1 MIKISDFKE
10 KDFSSVKNLLID
22 GFSKNFD
29 NDINLNF
36 INNQS
41 NFGFVA
47 INNETIIG
55 FASIH
60 IIEKLNRRSCLIEDV
75 VVDKSER
82 GKGIGKL
89 LLDKGIKQLKNS
101 CLNKK
106 YKIIAYVKHDNYPS
120 IKIFNNLCFKNVG
133 SENIKNV
140 NLIRFELQL

>member
-89 LLDKGIKQLKNS
+89 LIEHLINFSRSKS
-101 CLNKK
+101 CD
-106 YKIIAYVKHDNYPS
+106 KIILNSKES
-120 IKIFNNLCFKNVG
+120 
-133 SENIKNV
+133 NIPFYNKLGFVQNEIQMV
-140 NLIRFELQL
+140 IRN

>member
-1 MIKISDFKE
+1 MIKISNFKE

-89 LLDKGIKQLKNS
+89 LIEHLINFSKSKS
-101 CLNKK
+101 CD
-106 YKIIAYVKHDNYPS
+106 KIILNSKES
-120 IKIFNNLCFKNVG
+120 
-133 SENIKNV
+133 NIPFYNKLGFVQNEIQMV
-140 NLIRFELQL
+140 IRN

>member
-1 MIKISDFKE
+1 VIKISDFKE
-10 KDFSSVKNLLID
+10 KDFLSVKNLLIN

-36 INNQS
+36 INDQS

-47 INNETIIG
+47 VNNESIIG

-89 LLDKGIKQLKNS
+89 LIEHLINFSKSKS
-101 CLNKK
+101 CE
-106 YKIIAYVKHDNYPS
+106 KIILNSKES
-120 IKIFNNLCFKNVG
+120 
-133 SENIKNV
+133 NIPFYNKLGFVQNEIQMI
-140 NLIRFELQL
+140 IRN

>member
-29 NDINLNF
+29 NDMNLNF
-36 INNQS
+36 IDNQS

-60 IIEKLNRRSCLIEDV
+60 VIEKLNRRSCLIEDV
-75 VVDKSER
+75 VVDKNER

-89 LLDKGIKQLKNS
+89 LIEHLINFSKSKS
-101 CLNKK
+101 CD
-106 YKIIAYVKHDNYPS
+106 KIILNSKES
-120 IKIFNNLCFKNVG
+120 
-133 SENIKNV
+133 NIPFYNKLGFVQNEIQMI
-140 NLIRFELQL
+140 IRN

>member
-36 INNQS
+36 IDNQS

-89 LLDKGIKQLKNS
+89 LIKHLINFSKSKS
-101 CLNKK
+101 CD
-106 YKIIAYVKHDNYPS
+106 KIILNSKES
-120 IKIFNNLCFKNVG
+120 
-133 SENIKNV
+133 NIPFYNKLGFVQNEIQMI
-140 NLIRFELQL
+140 IRN

>member
-10 KDFSSVKNLLID
+10 NDFSSVKNLLIA

-75 VVDKSER
+75 VVEKKER

-89 LLDKGIKQLKNS
+89 LIEHLINFSKSKS
-101 CLNKK
+101 CD
-106 YKIIAYVKHDNYPS
+106 KIILNSKES
-120 IKIFNNLCFKNVG
+120 
-133 SENIKNV
+133 NIPFYNKLGFVQNEIQMV
-140 NLIRFELQL
+140 IRN

>member
-1 MIKISDFKE
+1 MVIKISDFKE

-89 LLDKGIKQLKNS
+89 LIEHLINFSKSKS
-101 CLNKK
+101 CD
-106 YKIIAYVKHDNYPS
+106 KIILNSKES
-120 IKIFNNLCFKNVG
+120 
-133 SENIKNV
+133 NIPFYNKLGFVQNEIQMI
-140 NLIRFELQL
+140 IRN

>member
-1 MIKISDFKE
+1 MVIKISDFKE

-36 INNQS
+36 INDQS

-47 INNETIIG
+47 VNNETIIG

-75 VVDKSER
+75 VVDKNER

-89 LLDKGIKQLKNS
+89 LIEHLINFSKSKS
-101 CLNKK
+101 CD
-106 YKIIAYVKHDNYPS
+106 KIILNSKES
-120 IKIFNNLCFKNVG
+120 
-133 SENIKNV
+133 NIPFYNKLGFVQNEIQMI
-140 NLIRFELQL
+140 IRN

>member
-10 KDFSSVKNLLID
+10 KDFSSVKNLLIN

-36 INNQS
+36 INDQS

-47 INNETIIG
+47 VNNETIIG

-75 VVDKSER
+75 VVDKNER

-89 LLDKGIKQLKNS
+89 LIEHLINFSKSKSRD
-101 CLNKK
+101 
-106 YKIIAYVKHDNYPS
+106 KIILNSKES
-120 IKIFNNLCFKNVG
+120 
-133 SENIKNV
+133 NIPFYNKLGFVQNEIQMI
-140 NLIRFELQL
+140 IRN

>member
-10 KDFSSVKNLLID
+10 KDFSSVKNLLIA

-89 LLDKGIKQLKNS
+89 LIEHLINFSKSKS
-101 CLNKK
+101 CD
-106 YKIIAYVKHDNYPS
+106 KIILNSKESNIPFYNKLGFVKNE
-120 IKIFNNLCFKNVG
+120 IQMI
-133 SENIKNV
+133 
-140 NLIRFELQL
+140 IRN

>member
-75 VVDKSER
+75 VVGKSER

-89 LLDKGIKQLKNS
+89 LIEHLINFSKSKS
-101 CLNKK
+101 CD
-106 YKIIAYVKHDNYPS
+106 KIILNSKES
-120 IKIFNNLCFKNVG
+120 
-133 SENIKNV
+133 NIPFYNKLGFVQNEIQMV
-140 NLIRFELQL
+140 IRN

>member
-10 KDFSSVKNLLID
+10 KDFSSVKNLLIN

-36 INNQS
+36 INDQS

-47 INNETIIG
+47 VNNETIIG

-75 VVDKSER
+75 VVDKNER

-89 LLDKGIKQLKNS
+89 LIEHLINFSKSKS
-101 CLNKK
+101 CD
-106 YKIIAYVKHDNYPS
+106 KIILNSKES
-120 IKIFNNLCFKNVG
+120 
-133 SENIKNV
+133 NIPFYNKLGFVQNEIQMV
-140 NLIRFELQL
+140 IRN

>member
-10 KDFSSVKNLLID
+10 KDFSSVKNLLIN

-75 VVDKSER
+75 VVDKNER

-89 LLDKGIKQLKNS
+89 LIEHLINFSKSKS
-101 CLNKK
+101 CD
-106 YKIIAYVKHDNYPS
+106 KIILNSKES
-120 IKIFNNLCFKNVG
+120 
-133 SENIKNV
+133 NIPFYNKLGFVQNEIQMI
-140 NLIRFELQL
+140 IRN

>member
-10 KDFSSVKNLLID
+10 KDFSSVKNLLIN

-36 INNQS
+36 INDQS

-47 INNETIIG
+47 VNNETIIG

-75 VVDKSER
+75 VVDKNER

-89 LLDKGIKQLKNS
+89 LIEHLFNFSKSKS
-101 CLNKK
+101 CD
-106 YKIIAYVKHDNYPS
+106 KIILNSKES
-120 IKIFNNLCFKNVG
+120 
-133 SENIKNV
+133 NIPFYNKLGFVQNEIQMI
-140 NLIRFELQL
+140 IRN

>member
-1 MIKISDFKE
+1 MDINNYFCLVIKISDFKE

-75 VVDKSER
+75 VVDKKER

-89 LLDKGIKQLKNS
+89 LIEHLINFSKSKS
-101 CLNKK
+101 CD
-106 YKIIAYVKHDNYPS
+106 KIILNSKES
-120 IKIFNNLCFKNVG
+120 
-133 SENIKNV
+133 NIPFYNKLGFVQNEIQMV
-140 NLIRFELQL
+140 IRN

>member
-75 VVDKSER
+75 VVDKKER

-89 LLDKGIKQLKNS
+89 LIEHLINFSKSKS
-101 CLNKK
+101 CD
-106 YKIIAYVKHDNYPS
+106 KIILNSKES
-120 IKIFNNLCFKNVG
+120 
-133 SENIKNV
+133 NITFYNKLGFVQNEIQMV
-140 NLIRFELQL
+140 IRN

>member
-1 MIKISDFKE
+1 MVIKISDFKE

-89 LLDKGIKQLKNS
+89 LIKHLINFSKSKS
-101 CLNKK
+101 CD
-106 YKIIAYVKHDNYPS
+106 KIILNSKES
-120 IKIFNNLCFKNVG
+120 
-133 SENIKNV
+133 NIPFYNKLGFVQNEIQMI
-140 NLIRFELQL
+140 IRN

>member
-75 VVDKSER
+75 VVDKKER
-82 GKGIGKL
+82 SKGIGKL
-89 LLDKGIKQLKNS
+89 LIEHLINFSKSKS
-101 CLNKK
+101 CD
-106 YKIIAYVKHDNYPS
+106 KIILNSKES
-120 IKIFNNLCFKNVG
+120 
-133 SENIKNV
+133 NIPFYNKLGFVQNEIQMV
-140 NLIRFELQL
+140 IRN

>member
-10 KDFSSVKNLLID
+10 KDFLSVKNLLIN

-36 INNQS
+36 INDQS

-47 INNETIIG
+47 VNNETIIG

-75 VVDKSER
+75 VVDKNER

-89 LLDKGIKQLKNS
+89 LIEHLINFSKSKS
-101 CLNKK
+101 CE
-106 YKIIAYVKHDNYPS
+106 KIILNSKES
-120 IKIFNNLCFKNVG
+120 
-133 SENIKNV
+133 NIPFYNKLGFVQNEIQMI
-140 NLIRFELQL
+140 IRN

>member
-10 KDFSSVKNLLID
+10 KDFSSVKNLLIN

-36 INNQS
+36 INDQS

-75 VVDKSER
+75 VVDKNER

-89 LLDKGIKQLKNS
+89 LIEHLINFSKSKS
-101 CLNKK
+101 CD
-106 YKIIAYVKHDNYPS
+106 KIILNSKES
-120 IKIFNNLCFKNVG
+120 
-133 SENIKNV
+133 NIPFYNKLGFVQNEIQMV
-140 NLIRFELQL
+140 IRN

>member
-10 KDFSSVKNLLID
+10 KDFSSVKNLLIN
-22 GFSKNFD
+22 GFSKNLD

-36 INNQS
+36 INDLS

-47 INNETIIG
+47 VNNETIIG

-75 VVDKSER
+75 VVDKNER

-89 LLDKGIKQLKNS
+89 LIEHLINFSKSKS
-101 CLNKK
+101 CD
-106 YKIIAYVKHDNYPS
+106 KIILNSKES
-120 IKIFNNLCFKNVG
+120 
-133 SENIKNV
+133 NIPFYNKLGFVQNEIQMI
-140 NLIRFELQL
+140 IRN

>member
-89 LLDKGIKQLKNS
+89 LIEHLINFSKSKS
-101 CLNKK
+101 CD
-106 YKIIAYVKHDNYPS
+106 KIILNSKES
-120 IKIFNNLCFKNVG
+120 
-133 SENIKNV
+133 NIPFYNKLGFVQNEIQMV
-140 NLIRFELQL
+140 IRN

>member
-60 IIEKLNRRSCLIEDV
+60 IIEKLNRRFCLIEDV

-89 LLDKGIKQLKNS
+89 LIEHLINFSKSKS
-101 CLNKK
+101 CD
-106 YKIIAYVKHDNYPS
+106 KIILNSKES
-120 IKIFNNLCFKNVG
+120 
-133 SENIKNV
+133 NIPFYNKLGFVQNEIQMI
-140 NLIRFELQL
+140 IRN

>member
-1 MIKISDFKE
+1 MIKISDFKK

-75 VVDKSER
+75 VVDKKER

-89 LLDKGIKQLKNS
+89 LIEHLINFSKSKS
-101 CLNKK
+101 CD
-106 YKIIAYVKHDNYPS
+106 KIILNSKES
-120 IKIFNNLCFKNVG
+120 
-133 SENIKNV
+133 NIPFYNKLGFVQNEIQMV
-140 NLIRFELQL
+140 IRN

>member
-1 MIKISDFKE
+1 VIKISDFKE
-10 KDFSSVKNLLID
+10 KDFSSVKNLLIA

-89 LLDKGIKQLKNS
+89 LIEHLINFSKSKS
-101 CLNKK
+101 CD
-106 YKIIAYVKHDNYPS
+106 KIILNSKES
-120 IKIFNNLCFKNVG
+120 
-133 SENIKNV
+133 NIPFYNKLGFVQNEIQMI
-140 NLIRFELQL
+140 IRN

>member
-82 GKGIGKL
+82 GKGVGKL
-89 LLDKGIKQLKNS
+89 LIEHLINFSKSKS
-101 CLNKK
+101 CD
-106 YKIIAYVKHDNYPS
+106 KIILNSKES
-120 IKIFNNLCFKNVG
+120 
-133 SENIKNV
+133 NIPFYNKLGFVQNEIQMV
-140 NLIRFELQL
+140 IRN

>member
-1 MIKISDFKE
+1 VIKISDFKE

-36 INNQS
+36 INDQS

-47 INNETIIG
+47 VNNETIIG

-75 VVDKSER
+75 VVDKNER

-89 LLDKGIKQLKNS
+89 LIEHLINFSKSKS
-101 CLNKK
+101 CD
-106 YKIIAYVKHDNYPS
+106 KIILNSKES
-120 IKIFNNLCFKNVG
+120 
-133 SENIKNV
+133 NIPFYNKLGFVQNEIQMI
-140 NLIRFELQL
+140 IRN

>member
-10 KDFSSVKNLLID
+10 KDFSSVKNLLIA

-36 INNQS
+36 INDQS

-47 INNETIIG
+47 VNNETIIG

-75 VVDKSER
+75 VVDKNER

-89 LLDKGIKQLKNS
+89 LIEHLINFSKSKS
-101 CLNKK
+101 CD
-106 YKIIAYVKHDNYPS
+106 KIILNSKES
-120 IKIFNNLCFKNVG
+120 
-133 SENIKNV
+133 NIPFYNKLGFVQNEIQMI
-140 NLIRFELQL
+140 IRN

>member
-82 GKGIGKL
+82 GKGVGKL
-89 LLDKGIKQLKNS
+89 LIEHLINFSKSKS
-101 CLNKK
+101 CD
-106 YKIIAYVKHDNYPS
+106 KIILNSKES
-120 IKIFNNLCFKNVG
+120 
-133 SENIKNV
+133 NIPFYNKLGFVQNEIQMI
-140 NLIRFELQL
+140 IRN

>member
-10 KDFSSVKNLLID
+10 KDFLSVKNLLIN

-75 VVDKSER
+75 VVDKKER

-89 LLDKGIKQLKNS
+89 LIEHLINFSKSKS
-101 CLNKK
+101 CD
-106 YKIIAYVKHDNYPS
+106 KIILNSKES
-120 IKIFNNLCFKNVG
+120 
-133 SENIKNV
+133 NIPFYNKLGFVQNEIQMV
-140 NLIRFELQL
+140 IRN

>member
-10 KDFSSVKNLLID
+10 KDFSSVKNLLIA

-89 LLDKGIKQLKNS
+89 LIEHLINFSKSKS
-101 CLNKK
+101 CD
-106 YKIIAYVKHDNYPS
+106 KIILNSKES
-120 IKIFNNLCFKNVG
+120 
-133 SENIKNV
+133 NIPFYNKLGFVQNEIQMV
-140 NLIRFELQL
+140 IRN

>member
-1 MIKISDFKE
+1 MVIKISDFKE
-10 KDFSSVKNLLID
+10 KDFSSVKNLLIN

-36 INNQS
+36 INDQS

-47 INNETIIG
+47 VNNETIIG

-75 VVDKSER
+75 VVDKNER

-89 LLDKGIKQLKNS
+89 LIEHLINFSKSKS
-101 CLNKK
+101 CD
-106 YKIIAYVKHDNYPS
+106 KIILNSKES
-120 IKIFNNLCFKNVG
+120 
-133 SENIKNV
+133 NIPFYNKLGFVQNEIQMI
-140 NLIRFELQL
+140 IRN

>member
-10 KDFSSVKNLLID
+10 KDFSSVKNLLIN

-36 INNQS
+36 INDQS

-47 INNETIIG
+47 VNNETIIG

-89 LLDKGIKQLKNS
+89 LIEHLINFSKSKS
-101 CLNKK
+101 CD
-106 YKIIAYVKHDNYPS
+106 KIILNSKES
-120 IKIFNNLCFKNVG
+120 
-133 SENIKNV
+133 NIPFYNKLGFVQNEIQMI
-140 NLIRFELQL
+140 IRN

>member
-1 MIKISDFKE
+1 VIKISDFKE
-10 KDFSSVKNLLID
+10 EDFSSVKNLLID

-36 INNQS
+36 IDNQS

-89 LLDKGIKQLKNS
+89 LIEHLINFSKSKS
-101 CLNKK
+101 CD
-106 YKIIAYVKHDNYPS
+106 KIILNSKES
-120 IKIFNNLCFKNVG
+120 
-133 SENIKNV
+133 NIPFYNKLGFVQNEIQMI
-140 NLIRFELQL
+140 IRN

>member
-10 KDFSSVKNLLID
+10 KDFSSVKNLLIN

-36 INNQS
+36 INDQS

-47 INNETIIG
+47 VNNETIIG

-75 VVDKSER
+75 VVDKNER

-89 LLDKGIKQLKNS
+89 LIEHLINFSKSKSCDKIVLNS
-101 CLNKK
+101 KESNILFYSKLGFVQNEIQM
-106 YKIIAYVKHDNYPS
+106 IIRN
-120 IKIFNNLCFKNVG
+120 
-133 SENIKNV
+133 
-140 NLIRFELQL
+140 